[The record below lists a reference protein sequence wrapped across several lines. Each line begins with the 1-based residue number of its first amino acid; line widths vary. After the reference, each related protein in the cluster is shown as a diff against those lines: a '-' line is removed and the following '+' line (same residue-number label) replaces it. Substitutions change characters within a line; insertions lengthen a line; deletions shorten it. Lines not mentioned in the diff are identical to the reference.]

1 MINVDELLS
10 KCWLIK
16 NAFHIDVQVVDEHLQ
31 TIYHLSNDSEPLI
44 LVEARKAMYSDLQ
57 DALEKTYKNSFCF
70 HTDSFQ
76 LSYMAVAMH
85 TKERYRGM
93 VLVGPFL
100 NERVTDHFI
109 WKVLK
114 DNRLENNWFN
124 PLEKFYKSLAYLG
137 QSYLAISEMLVNMVV
152 NPRVDAQLITLKNS
166 NKPFEPVV
174 QPQDYTHS
182 GLDVKLRYEAEKKFL
197 YFIETG
203 DKENARKAFLE
214 FAGDFSYR
222 VPGNP
227 LRAKKNLSFSSN
239 TMSRQAA
246 ARGGVE
252 PQYLHAISEKFALK
266 IEAAV
271 AMSELDALGFIMIEE
286 YCEAVQNFSVKG
298 HSPVVRKAL
307 IHINLYFKDPIS
319 VQSIANEIGF
329 NRNYLAKKFKE
340 EMKISVIDYIHQKR
354 INEAIFL
361 LEQGQLSITDIGIQV
376 GFSSYNYFCKIFKD
390 VKGITASEYKSSKH
404 IKEAHELFMASFYVS
419 KNIYGG

>member
-1 MINVDELLS
+1 MMQVDELLS

-44 LVEARKAMYSDLQ
+44 LVEARKAMYLDLQ
-57 DALEKTYKNSFCF
+57 KALEKANKHSFCL

-76 LSYMAVAMH
+76 LSFLAVAMH
-85 TKERYRGM
+85 HDNRYQGM

-137 QSYLAISEMLVNMVV
+137 QSYLAISDLLVNIVV
-152 NPRVDAQLITLKNS
+152 NPRVDSQLIRLNNS
-166 NKPFEPVV
+166 HKPFEPVV
-174 QPQDYTHS
+174 QPQDYTQS
-182 GLDVKLRYEAEKKFL
+182 GLDVKLRYDAEKKFL

-203 DKENARKAFLE
+203 DKENAMKAFLE

-271 AMSELDALGFIMIEE
+271 AMSELDKLEFIMIEE
-286 YCEAVQNFSVKG
+286 YCDAVQNFTVKG

-307 IHINLYFKDPIS
+307 MHINLYFKEPIT
-319 VQSIANEIGF
+319 VQSIADEIGF

-340 EMKISVIDYIHQKR
+340 EMNISVIDYIHKKR
-354 INEAIFL
+354 IDEAIFL

-376 GFSSYNYFCKIFKD
+376 GFSSYNYFCKVFKD
-390 VKGITASEYKSSKH
+390 VKGITASEYKSNK
-404 IKEAHELFMASFYVS
+404 
-419 KNIYGG
+419 

>member
-1 MINVDELLS
+1 
-10 KCWLIK
+10 
-16 NAFHIDVQVVDEHLQ
+16 
-31 TIYHLSNDSEPLI
+31 
-44 LVEARKAMYSDLQ
+44 
-57 DALEKTYKNSFCF
+57 
-70 HTDSFQ
+70 
-76 LSYMAVAMH
+76 
-85 TKERYRGM
+85 M

-137 QSYLAISEMLVNMVV
+137 QSYLAISDLLVNIVV
-152 NPRVDAQLITLKNS
+152 NPRVDTQLIPLKNS
-166 NKPFEPVV
+166 NKPIEPVV
-174 QPQDYTHS
+174 HPQNYTQS
-182 GLDVKLRYEAEKKFL
+182 GLDVKLRYEAERKFL

-203 DKENARKAFLE
+203 DKENAMNALLE
-214 FAGDFSYR
+214 FVGDFSYR

-271 AMSELDALGFIMIEE
+271 AMSELDALAFIMIEE
-286 YCEAVQNFSVKG
+286 YCEAVQNFTVKG
-298 HSPVVRKAL
+298 HSPVVKQAL
-307 IHINLYFKDPIS
+307 MHINLYFKDPIS

-340 EMKISVIDYIHQKR
+340 EMKISVIDYIHQNGSMKPFSCLNR
-354 INEAIFL
+354 GSYRL
-361 LEQGQLSITDIGIQV
+361 LIL
-376 GFSSYNYFCKIFKD
+376 
-390 VKGITASEYKSSKH
+390 EYKWGLAAIITFVKY
-404 IKEAHELFMASFYVS
+404 LRM
-419 KNIYGG
+419 

>member
-1 MINVDELLS
+1 MMEVDELLS

-16 NAFHIDVQVVDEHLQ
+16 NAFNIDVQVVDEQLQ
-31 TIYHLSNDSEPLI
+31 TVYHLSNDSEPLI
-44 LVEARKAMYSDLQ
+44 LVEARKGMYSDLQ
-57 DALEKTYKNSFCF
+57 KALERANKNSFCF

-76 LSYMAVAMH
+76 LFFLAVALH
-85 TKERYRGM
+85 EDEQFRGM

-109 WKVLK
+109 WNVMRN
-114 DNRLENNWFN
+114 NRLENNWFN

-137 QSYLAISEMLVNMVV
+137 QSYLALSDLLVNIVV
-152 NPRVDAQLITLKNS
+152 NPRVDTHLITIKN
-166 NKPFEPVV
+166 NNNQLQLEV
-174 QPQDYTHS
+174 QPQDYTQS

-203 DKENARKAFLE
+203 DKENAMKAFLE

-239 TMSRQAA
+239 TMTRQAA

-271 AMSELDALGFIMIEE
+271 AMSELDALEFVMIDE
-286 YCEAVQNFSVKG
+286 YCEAVRNFTVKG
-298 HSPVVRKAL
+298 HSTVVRKAL
-307 IHINLYFKDPIS
+307 MHINLYFKEPIT
-319 VQSIANEIGF
+319 VQLIADEIGF
-329 NRNYLAKKFKE
+329 NRNYLAKKFKQ
-340 EMKISVIDYIHQKR
+340 EMDISVIDYIHKKR
-354 INEAIFL
+354 IDEAIFL
-361 LEQGQLSITDIGIQV
+361 LEQGRLSITDIGIQV
-376 GFSSYNYFCKIFKD
+376 GFSSYNYFCKVFKD
-390 VKGITASEYKSSKH
+390 VTGITATEHKGSKH
-404 IKEAHELFMASFYVS
+404 
-419 KNIYGG
+419 